1 MGESIYFCYEEP
13 SLATSAC
20 IHGFE
25 NLAVFQP
32 LTNSSDVF
40 TNLEIRIYELN
51 ICYDFFFNL
60 QTEKKILFWTNQN
73 FVFFFN
79 CSSWEKFVEKIGEA
93 DWWKHLMNSLHVF
106 FLSKILLGTY
116 NQSLRRAA
124 FLLSPDPKR
133 NQVC

>member
-60 QTEKKILFWTNQN
+60 QTEKKNPVLFSFLTARA
-73 FVFFFN
+73 
-79 CSSWEKFVEKIGEA
+79 EKNVLKKIGEA
-93 DWWKHLMNSLHVF
+93 DW
-106 FLSKILLGTY
+106 
-116 NQSLRRAA
+116 
-124 FLLSPDPKR
+124 
-133 NQVC
+133 